1 SAYLIRDIDVAQ
13 INLNRSIRTKELAA
27 DVIASSDVSKKINMF
42 DSERN
47 ESASFTR
54 TKEQY
59 ANVDTTH
66 TFERIVETL
75 DSVYADQQEFANKEN
90 VFTAGVE
97 VGQEV
102 ENTSRVVS
110 VKDISETD
118 DANKSQ

>member
-1 SAYLIRDIDVAQ
+1 
-13 INLNRSIRTKELAA
+13 
-27 DVIASSDVSKKINMF
+27 VIASNDVSKKINIF

-59 ANVDTTH
+59 ANVDTIH

-90 VFTAGVE
+90 VFTVAIE

-102 ENTSRVVS
+102 ENTSRILS
-110 VKDISETD
+110 VKDISE
-118 DANKSQ
+118 